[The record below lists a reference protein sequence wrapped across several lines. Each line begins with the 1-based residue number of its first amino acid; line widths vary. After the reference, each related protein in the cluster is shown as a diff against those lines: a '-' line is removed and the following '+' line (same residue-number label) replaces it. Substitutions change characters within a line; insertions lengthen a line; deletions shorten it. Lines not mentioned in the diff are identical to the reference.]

1 MANFSLLDSSHPEIA
16 DLLAAMLQARA
27 AVERRSWSHPRQPTG
42 EDWWADVLTDPR
54 ARRQFRSRLRDLR
67 TKPAF
72 YRLRDEPHATV
83 LVACSKCDWKAAFD
97 RAALIVSHGPAH
109 LLADLL
115 GSELASP
122 TRSKVGHHLDR
133 CGAYFVEPSTKSK
146 HEVKRMGAVISER
159 LSDESTA
166 INFRRRRC
174 AAFVSGRGAGAS
186 L

>member
-1 MANFSLLDSSHPEIA
+1 MANFSLLDLSHPEIA

-27 AVERRSWSHPRQPTG
+27 AVERRSWSHPHQPTG

-72 YRLRDEPHATV
+72 YRLRDEPHATI

-115 GSELASP
+115 GELASP
-122 TRSKVGHHLDR
+122 TCSKVGHHLDR
-133 CGAYFVEPSTKSK
+133 CGAYFVEP
-146 HEVKRMGAVISER
+146 
-159 LSDESTA
+159 
-166 INFRRRRC
+166 INEIEARGQEDG
-174 AAFVSGRGAGAS
+174 GR
-186 L
+186 

>member
-1 MANFSLLDSSHPEIA
+1 MANFSLLDFSHPEIA

-115 GSELASP
+115 ERTRVTNPLKGRASFGSL
-122 TRSKVGHHLDR
+122 RRVLR
-133 CGAYFVEPSTKSK
+133 
-146 HEVKRMGAVISER
+146 RAVNEIE
-159 LSDESTA
+159 A
-166 INFRRRRC
+166 
-174 AAFVSGRGAGAS
+174 RGQEDGGGDQ
-186 L
+186 

>member
-27 AVERRSWSHPRQPTG
+27 AVERRSWSHPQEPTG